1 SHDRSTS
8 SNREPNELA
17 FLPEESSD
25 ASMRTPQS
33 TIDGKRSAYSPTSKS
48 TTSINQRL
56 SDHRLATQQL
66 AGVFQE
72 LPRALVAV
80 AVVLGHGRIGEAGDD
95 GVDLVLLLVVRRPA
109 RRDLH
114 HVLQIREELL
124 LDRLLEDR
132 VRAEGERLAPHRAG
146 GDRAH

>member
-1 SHDRSTS
+1 MISGRFPRIAWRTRSWWRCTSRRERRFTSHDRSTS

-95 GVDLVLLLVVRRPA
+95 GVDLVLL
-109 RRDLH
+109 
-114 HVLQIREELL
+114 
-124 LDRLLEDR
+124 
-132 VRAEGERLAPHRAG
+132 
-146 GDRAH
+146 